1 LRQRENN
8 TNEENITSRWD
19 RMKPEKNRYSGMINV
34 GIVEDDSE
42 IREAICSYL
51 NDQENIRCE
60 LAEESVEKFI
70 RFLYPDKLPNVIL
83 MDIGLPGMS
92 GISGIKLIKERYP
105 EIDILMLT
113 VHNDPHKIFQS
124 LCAGAT
130 GYLLKTTPL
139 TEIKRFIEELSLGG
153 APMSPQIARRV
164 IEYFQEGK
172 EERKPSPLT
181 EKEKEI
187 VLDLVDGLSYKM
199 IADKQSVSI
208 DTVRT
213 HIKHIYNKLHVHSK
227 ADVIRKSLQGE
238 I

>member
-1 LRQRENN
+1 
-8 TNEENITSRWD
+8 
-19 RMKPEKNRYSGMINV
+19 MIYV
-34 GIVEDDSE
+34 GIVEDDIE

-51 NDQENIRCE
+51 NDQENMRCE
-60 LAEESVEKFI
+60 LAEESVEKFMRI
-70 RFLYPDKLPNVIL
+70 LYPDKLPNVIL

-92 GISGIKLIKERYP
+92 GISGIKLIKEKYS

-113 VHNDPHKIFQS
+113 IHNDPHKIFQS

-130 GYLLKTTPL
+130 GYLLKATPL
-139 TEIKRFIEELSLGG
+139 TEIKKFIEEIYMGG

-164 IEYFQEGK
+164 IEYFQKGK
-172 EERKPSPLT
+172 VHKKESPLT
-181 EKEKEI
+181 DKEREI

-199 IADKQSVSI
+199 IADRQHI
-208 DTVRT
+208 TIETVRT
-213 HIKHIYNKLHVHSK
+213 HIKHIYNKLHVHCK

>member
-1 LRQRENN
+1 
-8 TNEENITSRWD
+8 
-19 RMKPEKNRYSGMINV
+19 MIKI
-34 GIVEDDSE
+34 GIVEDDKE

-51 NDQENIRCE
+51 NNQQNMNCVI
-60 LAEESVEKFI
+60 AEESVEKLL
-70 RFLYPDKLPNVIL
+70 RLLYPDKLPDVIL

-92 GISGIKLIKERYP
+92 GISGIKLIKEKYP
-105 EIDILMLT
+105 DIDILMLT
-113 VHNDPHKIFQS
+113 VHNDPQKIFQS

-139 TEIKRFIEELSLGG
+139 TEIKKFIEELSLGG

-164 IEYFQEGK
+164 IEFFREGQAK
-172 EERKPSPLT
+172 KDPSLLT
-181 EKEKEI
+181 GKEKEI

-199 IADKQSVSI
+199 IADKQNI
-208 DTVRT
+208 TIETVRT
-213 HIKHIYNKLHVHSK
+213 HIKHIYNKLHIHCK

>member
-1 LRQRENN
+1 
-8 TNEENITSRWD
+8 
-19 RMKPEKNRYSGMINV
+19 MKSGKSRYSGMISV

-42 IREAICSYL
+42 IREAICTYL
-51 NDQENIRCE
+51 NEQENIRCD
-60 LAEESVEKFI
+60 LAEESVEMFI

-92 GISGIKLIKERYP
+92 GISGIKLIKEKYP

-130 GYLLKTTPL
+130 GYILKTTPL
-139 TEIKRFIEELSLGG
+139 AEIKNFINELAEGG

-164 IEYFQEGK
+164 IEYFQESK
-172 EERKPSPLT
+172 EEKEPSPLT
-181 EKEKEI
+181 GKEKEI
-187 VLDLVDGLSYKM
+187 VLNLVDGLSYKM
-199 IADKQSVSI
+199 IADKQNI
-208 DTVRT
+208 TIETVRT
-213 HIKHIYNKLHVHSK
+213 HIKHIYNKLHVHCK
-227 ADVIRKSLQGE
+227 ADVIRKSLKGE

>member
-1 LRQRENN
+1 MVSN
-8 TNEENITSRWD
+8 
-19 RMKPEKNRYSGMINV
+19 KNRFLNMVNV
-34 GIVEDDSE
+34 GIVEDDKE

-51 NDQENIRCE
+51 NNQQNMSCE
-60 LAEESVEKFI
+60 IAEESVEKFI
-70 RFLYPDKLPNVIL
+70 RLLYPDKLPDVIL

-92 GISGIKLIKERYP
+92 GISGIKLIKEKYP
-105 EIDILMLT
+105 GIDILMLT
-113 VHNDPHKIFQS
+113 IHNDPHKIFQS

-139 TEIKRFIEELSLGG
+139 TEIKKFIEELSLGG

-164 IEYFQEGK
+164 IDYFHESK
-172 EERKPSPLT
+172 HEKTESHLT
-181 EKEKEI
+181 NKEKEI

-199 IADKQSVSI
+199 IADKQNVTI

-213 HIKHIYNKLHVHSK
+213 HIKHVYNKLHVHCK

>member
-1 LRQRENN
+1 MKLKKN
-8 TNEENITSRWD
+8 TYLD
-19 RMKPEKNRYSGMINV
+19 MINV
-34 GIVEDDSE
+34 GIVEDDTE

-60 LAEESVEKFI
+60 LAEESVEKFVRI
-70 RFLYPDKLPNVIL
+70 LYPDKLPNVIL

-92 GISGIKLIKERYP
+92 GISGIKLIKEKYP

-164 IEYFQEGK
+164 IEFFQEGK
-172 EERKPSPLT
+172 EEKEPSPLT
-181 EKEKEI
+181 QKEKEI

-213 HIKHIYNKLHVHSK
+213 HIKHIYNKLHVHCK

>member
-1 LRQRENN
+1 MRH
-8 TNEENITSRWD
+8 
-19 RMKPEKNRYSGMINV
+19 KKNRYSGMINV
-34 GIVEDDSE
+34 GIVEDDTE
-42 IREAICSYL
+42 IREAISSYL
-51 NDQENIRCE
+51 NDQENIRCD
-60 LAEESVEKFI
+60 LAEESVEKFMRI
-70 RFLYPDKLPNVIL
+70 LYDDKLPNVIL

-92 GISGIKLIKERYP
+92 GISGIKLIKEKYP

-124 LCAGAT
+124 LCAGAS

-139 TEIKRFIEELSLGG
+139 VEIKKFLEELSEGG
-153 APMSPQIARRV
+153 APMSPKQIARRV
-164 IEYFQEGK
+164 LEYFQEDKVEK
-172 EERKPSPLT
+172 EPSPLT

-199 IADKQSVSI
+199 IADKQNITI

-213 HIKHIYNKLHVHSK
+213 HIKHIYNKLHVHCK
-227 ADVIRKSLQGE
+227 TDVIRKSLQGE

>member
-1 LRQRENN
+1 M
-8 TNEENITSRWD
+8 IT
-19 RMKPEKNRYSGMINV
+19 V
-34 GIVEDDSE
+34 GIVEDDNE

-51 NDQENIRCE
+51 NHQNNMRCE
-60 LAEESVEKFI
+60 IAEESVEKFMRI
-70 RFLYPDKLPNVIL
+70 LYPDKLPDVIL

-92 GISGIKLIKERYP
+92 GISGIKLIKEKYP
-105 EIDILMLT
+105 DIDILMLT

-139 TEIKRFIEELSLGG
+139 IEIKKFIEELALGG

-164 IEYFQEGK
+164 IDYFHGSKLEK
-172 EERKPSPLT
+172 VESPLT
-181 EKEKEI
+181 NKEKEI

-199 IADKQSVSI
+199 IADKQNVTI

-213 HIKHIYNKLHVHSK
+213 HIKHVYTKLHVHCK

>member
-1 LRQRENN
+1 MRN
-8 TNEENITSRWD
+8 
-19 RMKPEKNRYSGMINV
+19 EKNKFLSMISV
-34 GIVEDDSE
+34 GIVEDDTE

-51 NDQENIRCE
+51 NDQENMSCK
-60 LAEESVEKFI
+60 LAEESVEKFM
-70 RFLYPDKLPNVIL
+70 RFLYPDKLPDIIL

-92 GISGIKLIKERYP
+92 GISGIKLIKEKYP
-105 EIDILMLT
+105 DIDILMLT

-139 TEIKRFIEELSLGG
+139 AEIKKFIEELSLGG

-164 IEYFQEGK
+164 IDYFHSSKQEK
-172 EERKPSPLT
+172 TESPLT
-181 EKEKEI
+181 NKEKEI

-199 IADKQSVSI
+199 IADKQNVTI

-213 HIKHIYNKLHVHSK
+213 HIKHVYNKLHVHCK

>member
-1 LRQRENN
+1 
-8 TNEENITSRWD
+8 
-19 RMKPEKNRYSGMINV
+19 MINV
-34 GIVEDDSE
+34 GIVEDDKE

-51 NDQENIRCE
+51 NDQPNIRCKI
-60 LAEESVEKFI
+60 AEESVEKFM
-70 RFLYPDKLPNVIL
+70 RFLNAEHLPEVIL

-92 GISGIKLIKERYP
+92 GISGIKLIKEMYP

-130 GYLLKTTPL
+130 GYLLKTTPMP
-139 TEIKRFIEELSLGG
+139 EIKKCLEEISLGG

-164 IEYFQEGK
+164 IEYFQKVKDEK
-172 EERKPSPLT
+172 VQSPLT

-199 IADKQSVSI
+199 IADKQNI
-208 DTVRT
+208 TIETVRT
-213 HIKHIYNKLHVHSK
+213 HIKHIYNKLHVHCK

>member
-1 LRQRENN
+1 
-8 TNEENITSRWD
+8 
-19 RMKPEKNRYSGMINV
+19 MIYV
-34 GIVEDDSE
+34 GIVEDDIE
-42 IREAICSYL
+42 IREAICTYL
-51 NDQENIRCE
+51 NDQDNMSCK
-60 LAEESVEKFI
+60 LVEESVEKFM
-70 RFLYPDKLPNVIL
+70 RFLYPDNLPDIIL

-92 GISGIKLIKERYP
+92 GISGIKLIKGKYP

-139 TEIKRFIEELSLGG
+139 TEIKKFIEELSLGG
-153 APMSPQIARRV
+153 APMSPQIALRV
-164 IEYFQEGK
+164 IEHFQEGK
-172 EERKPSPLT
+172 EEKKPSPLT
-181 EKEKEI
+181 DKEKEI

-213 HIKHIYNKLHVHSK
+213 HIKHIYNKLHVHCK

>member
-1 LRQRENN
+1 
-8 TNEENITSRWD
+8 
-19 RMKPEKNRYSGMINV
+19 MKIEKNRYLDMIYV

-42 IREAICSYL
+42 IREAICTYL
-51 NDQENIRCE
+51 NDQDNMCCE
-60 LAEESVEKFI
+60 LAEESVEKFM
-70 RFLYPDKLPNVIL
+70 RMLYPEKLPNVIL

-92 GISGIKLIKERYP
+92 GISGIKLLKQKYP

-139 TEIKRFIEELSLGG
+139 NGIKKFIEDLSLGG

-164 IEYFQEGK
+164 IEYFQADK
-172 EERKPSPLT
+172 EEREPSPLT

-213 HIKHIYNKLHVHSK
+213 HIKHIYNKLHIHCK

>member
-1 LRQRENN
+1 MKQR
-8 TNEENITSRWD
+8 
-19 RMKPEKNRYSGMINV
+19 KNRYSGMINV
-34 GIVEDDSE
+34 GIVEDDNE
-42 IREAICSYL
+42 IREAICNYL
-51 NDQENIRCE
+51 NEQENISCKI
-60 LAEESVEKFI
+60 AEESVEKFM
-70 RFLYPDKLPNVIL
+70 RFLFPEKLPNVIL

-92 GISGIKLIKERYP
+92 GISGIKLIKEKYP

-139 TEIKRFIEELSLGG
+139 AEIKKYLEELSEGG

-164 IEYFQEGK
+164 IEFFQKDK
-172 EERKPSPLT
+172 EEKEPSPLT

-199 IADKQSVSI
+199 IADKQNI
-208 DTVRT
+208 TIETVRT
-213 HIKHIYNKLHVHSK
+213 HIKHIYNKLHVHCK
-227 ADVIRKSLQGE
+227 ADVIRKSILGE

>member
-1 LRQRENN
+1 MG
-8 TNEENITSRWD
+8 ID
-19 RMKPEKNRYSGMINV
+19 KNRFLTMINV
-34 GIVEDDSE
+34 VIVEDDIE
-42 IREAICSYL
+42 IREALCSYL
-51 NDQENIRCE
+51 NNQENMRCE
-60 LAEESVEKFI
+60 IAEESVEKI
-70 RFLYPDKLPNVIL
+70 MRLLYPDKLPDVIL

-105 EIDILMLT
+105 DIDILMLT

-139 TEIKRFIEELSLGG
+139 NEIKKFIEELSQGG

-164 IEYFQEGK
+164 IDYFHSSKQEKK
-172 EERKPSPLT
+172 ESLLT
-181 EKEKEI
+181 NKEKEI

-199 IADKQSVSI
+199 IADKQNVTI

-213 HIKHIYNKLHVHSK
+213 HIKHVYNKLHVHCK

>member
-1 LRQRENN
+1 
-8 TNEENITSRWD
+8 
-19 RMKPEKNRYSGMINV
+19 MIYV
-34 GIVEDDSE
+34 GIVEDDIE

-51 NDQENIRCE
+51 NDQENMRCE
-60 LAEESVEKFI
+60 LAEESVEKFMRI
-70 RFLYPDKLPNVIL
+70 LYPDNLPRVIL

-92 GISGIKLIKERYP
+92 GISGIKLIKEKYP

-113 VHNDPHKIFQS
+113 IHNDPHKIFQS

-130 GYLLKTTPL
+130 GCLLKATPL
-139 TEIKRFIEELSLGG
+139 TEIKKFIEELSMGG

-164 IEYFQEGK
+164 IEYFQKGK
-172 EERKPSPLT
+172 EEIKESTLT
-181 EKEKEI
+181 DKEGEI

-199 IADKQSVSI
+199 IADRQNI
-208 DTVRT
+208 TIETVRT
-213 HIKHIYNKLHVHSK
+213 HIKHIYTKLHVHCK